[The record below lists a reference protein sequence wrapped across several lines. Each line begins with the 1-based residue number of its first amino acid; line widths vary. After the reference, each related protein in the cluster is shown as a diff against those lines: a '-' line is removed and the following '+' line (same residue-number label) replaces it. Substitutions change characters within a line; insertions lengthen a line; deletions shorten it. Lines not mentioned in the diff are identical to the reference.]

1 MSIFSYLRKRNAP
14 SASVAKE
21 RLQIIISH
29 ERAQRSTPDYLP
41 KLQEEILAVI
51 AKYVPIDREQVVVNL
66 DRAGD
71 NSAVLEL
78 NITMPEEALAVT
90 EEANTT
96 APKEEQ
102 KKPAYKREG
111 SNKASKKKTR
121 RERANA

>member
-1 MSIFSYLRKRNAP
+1 MSIFSYLRKNNQ

-51 AKYVPIDREQVVVNL
+51 SKYVPIDPSQVMVNL
-66 DRAGD
+66 DRQND

-78 NITMPEEALAVT
+78 NITMPEEAL
-90 EEANTT
+90 T
-96 APKEEQ
+96 ASAPSTQ
-102 KKPAYKREG
+102 PQSNHASAGKKRKKNKYKK
-111 SNKASKKKTR
+111 STSDA
-121 RERANA
+121 